1 MRLYDSDVLNQI
13 KSEYFFGIGIL

>member
-1 MRLYDSDVLNQI
+1 MRLYGSDVLNRI